1 MATEQYGLFQ
11 IGPSENGNYDLFAER
26 GWGGLGV
33 AEITRSRMMI
43 ISFVAFMQSQWAVAD
58 PKSFPP
64 ANVASAQCNV
74 ANVASALNAV

>member
-1 MATEQYGLFQ
+1 MDFSRQGRAKMAIMIFL
-11 IGPSENGNYDLFAER
+11 LR
-26 GWGGLGV
+26 GWWGGLGV

-64 ANVASAQCNV
+64 ANVASARCNV
-74 ANVASALNAV
+74 ANVASALNAL